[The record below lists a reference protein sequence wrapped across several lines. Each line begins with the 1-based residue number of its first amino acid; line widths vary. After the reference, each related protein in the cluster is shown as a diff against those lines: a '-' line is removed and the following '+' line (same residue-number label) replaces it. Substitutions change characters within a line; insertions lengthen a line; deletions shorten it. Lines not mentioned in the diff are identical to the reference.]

1 MRRQLL
7 LFVLAAGA
15 TACAARAP
23 RITTPNITYS
33 CDNERQVHRDNGR
46 VLSTSGTAQLALGW
60 RDGEGE
66 HFVSWPT
73 SSTQMEAVEYV
84 MPPDARA
91 DAIERVYDT
100 SKGSSRV
107 DWRMVRSTACT
118 ATGGYSDA
126 LARFATGKSF
136 DQVAQELSLGDK
148 NEAREL
154 VHHALVSV
162 QKRYFREH

>member
-23 RITTPNITYS
+23 RMTTPNITYS
-33 CDNERQVHRDNGR
+33 CDGDRQVRRDNGR
-46 VLSTSGTAQLALGW
+46 VFGHDASQLALGW
-60 RDGEGE
+60 RDDEGE
-66 HFVSWPT
+66 HFVAWPAT
-73 SSTQMEAVEYV
+73 ATTMEAVEYV
-84 MPPDARA
+84 MPADVRA

-100 SKGSSRV
+100 SKGTSRV
-107 DWRMVRSTACT
+107 DWRMKRSTACT

-136 DQVAQELSLGDK
+136 DQVAQELALTDK
-148 NEAREL
+148 AQAREL